1 MPCLKKIFLAS
12 LIFTSILFAQNS
24 ITLATYNLL
33 NYSSDTTRNKY
44 FRAVL
49 KEVNPDLIAVQ
60 EIISQS
66 GINNFLN
73 NVLNHNGNEYSAGVF
88 INGTGTDNGLYYKSS
103 EFENKYEMTL
113 LNEDRVKFR
122 GDPVTRL
129 GVALAWRF

>member
-73 NVLNHNGNEYSAGVF
+73 NVLNHNGNEYNAGAF
-88 INGTGTDNGLYYKSS
+88 INGPDTDNGIYYKIS
-103 EFENKYEMTL
+103 EFSFISNSPIST
-113 LNEDRVKFR
+113 
-122 GDPVTRL
+122 
-129 GVALAWRF
+129 ALRDIN